1 MTEQL
6 SAGYNEEV
14 EVEDEDENEEEINE
28 EEIDKE
34 VNNKINSIFETHK
47 KNMLKRIN
55 EILYNDD

>member
-6 SAGYNEEV
+6 ISGYKEEV
-14 EVEDEDENEEEINE
+14 EEEENEEEISD

-34 VNNKINSIFETHK
+34 VNDKINSIFEKHK

-55 EILYNDD
+55 EILYNDE